1 MPLISLTYVSSESR
15 PMTDQDLMDILNTA
29 RSFNPTKDITGM
41 LLYRQ
46 GYFIQALEGEEE
58 DVTALYGKIVQDE
71 RHTNVLLVA
80 KEPIKSRSFS
90 KWSMGFQNLDKLD
103 PEFYKAHRDVLNAL
117 LDDDAFAKAP
127 SRAHK
132 LLQLF
137 AEEANY

>member
-1 MPLISLTYVSSESR
+1 MSLISLTYVSSESR

-29 RSFNPTKDITGM
+29 RSFNPTKNITGM

-71 RHTNVLLVA
+71 RHTNILMVA
-80 KEPIKSRSFS
+80 KEPIESRSFG
-90 KWSMGFQNLDKLD
+90 KWSMGFQDLDKLD
-103 PEFYKAHRDVLNAL
+103 PEFYEAHQDVLNTM
-117 LDDDAFAKAP
+117 LDDEGFTKAP

-137 AEEANY
+137 VEEANY